1 MIQPNEMQLSV
12 PMDLSNGVVSTTAK
26 VWEILVASSDG
37 NIDKVK
43 ELVNDCP
50 ELIYAQYNYTP
61 PIHFAVREGHLDLVK
76 YLLDNGAHDPDYKTY
91 PFLDSLNVIARDRGY
106 DEIASLLDQ
115 YANEPARAKYKGDNG
130 RIRITRSD
138 LQKEFQKAVDK
149 NDIERVGQILRNNPE
164 FAHDENY
171 FWGEGILMMPS
182 KSFHL
187 QMMELLMYYGARV
200 PNILKWT
207 QKYYFERFDS
217 AEYLLEHGMNPDTMS
232 WHHVTILHDMAQKGN
247 IPKAE
252 LLIKHGAAINPIEN
266 EYQSTPLGLAV
277 RWGHKE
283 MVAFLLEQGADPNL
297 SGARWSTPLTWAIRK
312 GYNDVADILIRAG
325 AK

>member
-1 MIQPNEMQLSV
+1 
-12 PMDLSNGVVSTTAK
+12 
-26 VWEILVASSDG
+26 
-37 NIDKVK
+37 
-43 ELVNDCP
+43 
-50 ELIYAQYNYTP
+50 
-61 PIHFAVREGHLDLVK
+61 
-76 YLLDNGAHDPDYKTY
+76 
-91 PFLDSLNVIARDRGY
+91 
-106 DEIASLLDQ
+106 
-115 YANEPARAKYKGDNG
+115 
-130 RIRITRSD
+130 
-138 LQKEFQKAVDK
+138 
-149 NDIERVGQILRNNPE
+149 
-164 FAHDENY
+164 
-171 FWGEGILMMPS
+171 MMPS

-312 GYNDVADILIRAG
+312 GYNDVADTLIRAG
-325 AK
+325 AN

>member
-76 YLLDNGAHDPDYKTY
+76 YLLDNGAHDPDYKIY

-149 NDIERVGQILRNNPE
+149 NDIERVKTAYAKDISLAIMCAEANPCSCHRSKLISNTLVKDDVLIE
-164 FAHDENY
+164 HIDEKGMLKPHVEINFYEGPLFA
-171 FWGEGILMMPS
+171 GI
-182 KSFHL
+182 
-187 QMMELLMYYGARV
+187 
-200 PNILKWT
+200 
-207 QKYYFERFDS
+207 
-217 AEYLLEHGMNPDTMS
+217 
-232 WHHVTILHDMAQKGN
+232 
-247 IPKAE
+247 AE
-252 LLIKHGAAINPIEN
+252 L
-266 EYQSTPLGLAV
+266 
-277 RWGHKE
+277 
-283 MVAFLLEQGADPNL
+283 
-297 SGARWSTPLTWAIRK
+297 
-312 GYNDVADILIRAG
+312 
-325 AK
+325 